1 MLCNMGKKK
10 KKTKTISVYSTEYA
24 KLGKRIKEL
33 RKQKGYTSSLKFA
46 FDNGFSHIQMARWEK
61 GNNISFESMLRLS
74 EAFNIS
80 VGELLKDI

>member
-1 MLCNMGKKK
+1 MKKK
-10 KKTKTISVYSTEYA
+10 KKKVSPESRYSTQFA

-46 FDNGFSHIQMARWEK
+46 FDKGFSHIQMARWEK
-61 GNNISFESMLRLS
+61 GNNISFESMLRLA

-80 VGELLKDI
+80 VSDLLKDI